1 MQTLGIGVDIIKN
14 SRIKKSI
21 INKNFINRVFSH
33 EEITE
38 SKKKK
43 NKISFFSKRFA
54 AKEAFSKALG
64 TGFRETL
71 NFKDISISNNKN
83 GKPSIK
89 INNKLHNLINKKFKT
104 KKINVLLSISD
115 RSRKTDKVLLKSSC
129 KVKDTCNSCVNWLR
143 FWRILRFS
151 IRSSDKSSAS
161 SFIWPLSLPKALSL
175 PEIASVIK
183 NCAITNINKRNIS
196 TIRRVANASTKPGQM

>member
-1 MQTLGIGVDIIKN
+1 MKTLGIGVDIVQN

-21 INKNFINRVFSH
+21 TNEKFLLRIFTNDEINK
-33 EEITE
+33 
-38 SKKKK
+38 SKKTK
-43 NKISFFSKRFA
+43 NKTAFFSKRFA

-71 NFKDISISNNKN
+71 NFKDISITNNKQ

-115 RSRKTDKVLLKSSC
+115 ESKHSIAFV
-129 KVKDTCNSCVNWLR
+129 
-143 FWRILRFS
+143 ILE
-151 IRSSDKSSAS
+151 K
-161 SFIWPLSLPKALSL
+161 K
-175 PEIASVIK
+175 
-183 NCAITNINKRNIS
+183 
-196 TIRRVANASTKPGQM
+196 